1 MIRNIRNTQ
10 YAIRNEPHSQ
20 LHVTSQYAMSLT
32 ASSIYALCNAPQNV
46 QYAIRSTPP
55 CSQPV
60 VYYAIRNTQYATM
73 LTANHVIRRAFVP
86 QNTQEA
92 DNTQRKPYCHECT
105 RHGAKQVKSTLTAPG
120 RKTVDARA
128 GGRWAVPQTQH
139 NAQATLYEHNS
150 IISMCNKPVVRTKR
164 EKRLYFT
171 VQTRVNSTIYRQ
183 IGSRTHKPP
192 NFPAA
197 CKGGAWEDGHNLLQ
211 PGHAPMLAPAALAA
225 SLRSAGAA
233 AARPSLPSSR
243 FPRRAPQSTRSCW
256 TPLWRL
262 RLGGR
267 LAQLGASRPPS
278 DAW

>member
-1 MIRNIRNTQ
+1 MSVLATARN
-10 YAIRNEPHSQ
+10 
-20 LHVTSQYAMSLT
+20 
-32 ASSIYALCNAPQNV
+32 
-46 QYAIRSTPP
+46 
-55 CSQPV
+55 
-60 VYYAIRNTQYATM
+60 
-73 LTANHVIRRAFVP
+73 
-86 QNTQEA
+86 
-92 DNTQRKPYCHECT
+92 K
-105 RHGAKQVKSTLTAPG
+105 VKSTLTAPG

-197 CKGGAWEDGHNLLQ
+197 CKGRCMGGRTYRLLQ

-225 SLRSAGAA
+225 RLTAFPPPAPPALPGFEPAFEPGLPPPRTTVDSLLLDAA
-233 AARPSLPSSR
+233 LATA
-243 FPRRAPQSTRSCW
+243 PRRAPRPTGRI
-256 TPLWRL
+256 TPAVGRVVKV
-262 RLGGR
+262 LGLPVG
-267 LAQLGASRPPS
+267 GK
-278 DAW
+278 